1 MIKFIKW
8 FFSTNHVPIVEE
20 HIDFYDKIIEL
31 ETKYDALLLDV
42 KRLEEENVEST
53 NLIYE
58 IMNNIDAV
66 DARIDIIANEWS
78 NERNV

>member
-20 HIDFYDKIIEL
+20 HIDFYQKFVEL
-31 ETKYDALLLDV
+31 EEQYQGLLQDV
-42 KRLEEENVEST
+42 RRLEEENIENT

-58 IMNNIDAV
+58 LTHSIDAV
-66 DARIDIIANEWS
+66 DRRIDILANEWS
-78 NERNV
+78 K